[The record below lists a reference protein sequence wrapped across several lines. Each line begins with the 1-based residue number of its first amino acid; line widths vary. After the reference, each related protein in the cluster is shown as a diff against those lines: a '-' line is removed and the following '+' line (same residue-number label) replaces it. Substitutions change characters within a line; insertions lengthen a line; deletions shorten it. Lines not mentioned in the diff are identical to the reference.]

1 MTEINTEKLS
11 GLFNRILNQK
21 MESND
26 EATFKAYM
34 KETFGKGTLPSQH
47 ELQQFNNVIVREAQ
61 IIAQQKS
68 NEILSYLADV
78 ERVSEPAAFQYNIP
92 QDFKAKWLWSADG
105 VSVEHV
111 RIEGKQSRIVV
122 PKKYSTGMYY
132 EVDSLSRG
140 DVEYFNQLID
150 KAADALVDLKFE
162 LITRLFRTAVQAGRI
177 PTQNQLVG
185 NNLTFDQYAKFASR
199 FTRFG
204 GGRPLFVGDTSLVDH
219 FALQVNQSPI
229 YQNLLSNDR
238 KQEYLEALNVT
249 TIGRTTAVNL
259 VNPWIINTIGTAN
272 EQTQLPI
279 NEGYMFAGGIGFK
292 PIKLVEFGGVTQY
305 SEFDKDLKRVEV
317 DMFVE
322 LGVDFIAGEAVGY
335 IKDDSITLM

>member
-1 MTEINTEKLS
+1 MAEINTEKLS

-21 MESND
+21 TEQTD

-61 IIAQQKS
+61 ILAQQKATD
-68 NEILSYLADV
+68 ILSLLADV
-78 ERVSEPAAFQYNIP
+78 ERVAEPAAFQYNIP
-92 QDFKAKWLWSADG
+92 AEFKAKWLWSADG

-111 RIEGKQSRIVV
+111 RIEGKQVRYVT

-132 EVDSLSRG
+132 EVDSLSKG
-140 DVEYFNQLID
+140 DVEHFRLLID
-150 KAADALVDLKFE
+150 KAADALVELKFE
-162 LITRLFRTAVQAGRI
+162 LITRLFRTAVAQNRI
-177 PTQNQLVG
+177 PLQNRLTG
-185 NNLTFDQYAKFASR
+185 NNLTFEQYSKFASR
-199 FTRFG
+199 FARF
-204 GGRPLFVGDTSLVDH
+204 GGRPLFFADTALVDH
-219 FALQVNQSPI
+219 FALQLAQTPV
-229 YQNLLSNDR
+229 YQDLLVDERR
-238 KQEYLEALNVT
+238 KEYLEALNIT

-259 VNPWIINTIGTAN
+259 VNPWLVNTIGTAN
-272 EQTQLPI
+272 ESTVLPI
-279 NEGYMFAGGIGFK
+279 NEGYMFAGGMGYK

-322 LGVDFIAGEAVGY
+322 LGVDFLAGETVGY
-335 IKDDSITLM
+335 VKDDSITLV